1 MEPYA
6 AMGID
11 MVIVVPSGED
21 PVGSVRGME
30 KVAPQLAG
38 MKGGAARAG

>member
-11 MVIVVPSGED
+11 MVIVVPSGQD
-21 PVGSVRGME
+21 PVGSVRGMA

-38 MKGGAARAG
+38 LKGGGGRAG